1 MCMLFTV
8 SMNFAPAKTGITLRH
23 LVMPVLSNVILPDV
37 CGTEASLFFLTQ
49 FYCLSENQLSIL
61 MGSPL
66 SIKYSWL
73 YSSFSKHKNQIARDW
88 DVFFLK
94 KNLRFQDPPMC
105 WKGVTRIMCTSH
117 MYVTGGECN
126 AA

>member
-23 LVMPVLSNVILPDV
+23 LVMLVLSNVILPV
-37 CGTEASLFFLTQ
+37 CGTGASLFFLTQ
-49 FYCLSENQLSIL
+49 FHCLSENQLSIL
-61 MGSPL
+61 MCSPL

-88 DVFFLK
+88 DVFLK
-94 KNLRFQDPPMC
+94 KKFEISRPTHVLE
-105 WKGVTRIMCTSH
+105 G
-117 MYVTGGECN
+117 CN
-126 AA
+126 